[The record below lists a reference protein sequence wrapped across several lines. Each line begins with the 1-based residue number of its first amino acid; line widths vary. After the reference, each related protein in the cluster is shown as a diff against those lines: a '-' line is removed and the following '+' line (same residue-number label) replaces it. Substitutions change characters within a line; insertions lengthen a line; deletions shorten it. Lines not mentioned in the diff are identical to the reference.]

1 MASTEQIIGASIL
14 ATGFMPF
21 QSFRS
26 NPSSRI
32 ASALDGRMIAGMPVT
47 SVVLPVEYAACE
59 RFVRDHFDSH
69 RYPIVVL
76 MGLNARSRRIALER
90 LAVNLEHAVIADE
103 ADDCATTRTIDP
115 RGPDGIFSNW
125 PVDRLHARLA
135 SEGFPVTVSNSAGTY
150 VCNALFYRVLRR
162 MSGCEQRDSKVGFV
176 HLPRISRRI
185 PSDRMMTAIERL
197 IELLAAEQGD
207 SRNE

>member
-1 MASTEQIIGASIL
+1 MACADHTTGASIL
-14 ATGFMPF
+14 ITGFGPF

-26 NPSSRI
+26 NPSSI
-32 ASALDGRMIAGMPVT
+32 VASALHGRTIAGMPVT
-47 SVVLPVEYAACE
+47 SVVVPVEYAACE
-59 RFVRDHFDSH
+59 RFVRDRFDPQRH
-69 RYPIVVL
+69 PIVIL
-76 MGLNARSRRIALER
+76 MGLNARSRRISLER
-90 LAVNLEHAVIADE
+90 IAVNLEHASVADE
-103 ADDCATTRTIDP
+103 ADDSAISRTIDP
-115 RGPDGIFSNW
+115 SGPDGIFSNW
-125 PVDRLHARLA
+125 PVDRLHDRLA

-185 PSDRMMTAIERL
+185 SSDRMMTAIERL

-207 SRNE
+207 SHHG